1 MKRPKAK
8 AAKKS
13 KTWRFLGLATLLGG
27 GTAAYF
33 FLYRPWQMNW
43 GATLEEINLILPG
56 DELIPEPMLNSTRA
70 ITIDTPPEAIWPWLV
85 QLGKDRGGWY
95 SYEFIENKLL
105 GLDIHNADRIIPE
118 YQHLKPGDF
127 IPTGAPGVD
136 VPVREVDPNQY
147 LLIGGPE
154 FSTLCFWLEQVD
166 KTHTRLIIRNR
177 GKFPMNPAGF
187 FWLVLMDPGIFIM
200 MRKMLLTL
208 KQRAENYYRQLKPV
222 SPPAET
228 AARPVSKVAQG

>member
-1 MKRPKAK
+1 MKQPKAK

-13 KTWRFLGLATLLGG
+13 KFGRFLRLSTLLGG
-27 GTAAYF
+27 GSAAYF
-33 FLYRPWQMNW
+33 LLYRPWQMNW
-43 GATLEEINLILPG
+43 GATPEEINLIMPG

-70 ITIDTPPEAIWPWLV
+70 ITVDAPPEAIWPWLV

-105 GLDIHNADRIIPE
+105 GLDIHNAERILPE

-136 VPVREVDPNQY
+136 IPVREVVPNHH

-154 FSTLCFWLEQVD
+154 IGSICFWLEKVD
-166 KTHTRLIIRNR
+166 ETHTRLIIRNR
-177 GKFPMNPAGF
+177 GTFPMNPAGL
-187 FWLVLMDPGIFIM
+187 FWMALMDPGIFVM

-208 KQRAENYYRQLKPV
+208 KQRAENYYRQSKSKPI
-222 SPPAET
+222 PPLTET
-228 AARPVSKVAQG
+228 APSPALA